1 MLRKSRTN
9 KSGLSKN
16 EDMEKETIS
25 LSPKDQISV
34 IECERIEESPFSICG
49 NKEQGYVVTVGK
61 NLISSQ
67 VFQTKEEAEEYCK
80 IKNMTWNDL
89 LVAISVVMTHI
100 IKNQKREEK

>member
-1 MLRKSRTN
+1 
-9 KSGLSKN
+9 
-16 EDMEKETIS
+16 MEKETIS

-49 NKEQGYVVTVGK
+49 NKEQGYVVTIGK

-67 VFQTKEEAEEYCK
+67 VFQTKEEAEKYCK
-80 IKNMTWNDL
+80 PENMTWNDL

-100 IKNQKREEK
+100 IKNQKHEEK